1 MKTNQLGIKLLH
13 DFENCV
19 LTAYL
24 CPAAIE
30 LKKQGKP
37 VFWTIGWGNTFYAN
51 GSKVKEGDKI
61 TQSEADNL
69 FATILK
75 RFESDVISLL
85 KAKVNENQFSA
96 LVSFAYNVGSDIDA
110 DTIAEGLGDSTLLK
124 KVNKNPDDPTI
135 ATEFAKWK
143 NAGGK
148 PSNGLIRRRKAE
160 SDLYFKK

>member
-13 DFENCV
+13 DFESCV

-24 CPAAIE
+24 CPAS
-30 LKKQGKP
+30 
-37 VFWTIGWGNTFYAN
+37 VWTIGWGNTYYAD
-51 GSKVKEGDKI
+51 GSKVKQGDKI
-61 TQSEADNL
+61 TQQMADRL
-69 FATILK
+69 FDVILG
-75 RFESDVISLL
+75 RFEVSVKNALT
-85 KAKVNENQFSA
+85 ANVNDNQFSA
-96 LVSFAYNVGSDIDA
+96 LVSFTYNLGTANLGS
-110 DTIAEGLGDSTLLK
+110 STLLK